1 MWLVRLALS
10 RPYTFIVMA
19 LLLLILGVL
28 SIIKMPVDIFPP
40 IKTPVVSVIWNY
52 NGLSP
57 EEMSGRITTIFERSI
72 TSTVYNIEHIES
84 HSLIGMSIV
93 KIYFYPTVE
102 ISTAISQ
109 VVSNAQSIL
118 RWMPAGTLPPS
129 VLSYDASTV
138 PIMKLILSSK
148 SLREAKL
155 FDLANNFI
163 RNYLAN
169 IQGAAIPAPCG
180 GKVRQV
186 VSDLKVKAMQDF
198 GISPQNVVD
207 ALNAQ
212 ALILPAGT
220 QKIGPYEFFVKL
232 NNSPVTVD
240 EFNQLPLFPST
251 NQELYIRDVAHI
263 RDGSVPQIN
272 AVRLNDE
279 PAVMMNILR
288 IGGTSTIDIIERI
301 KKMLPLIQDNM
312 PKGLHLKIFGDQS
325 LFVKSSIKN
334 VIHEGIVASLLTG
347 LLIFMFTGNLRNTLI
362 ITISIPLSVLSAII
376 ILKCLNQG
384 INIMTLGG
392 MALAIGI
399 LVDDATVEIE
409 NINRQLSLKKPMLQ
423 AILDGAS
430 QIAVPAFVSTLCICI
445 VFLPMFFL
453 EGITHYL
460 FVPFAEAVIFSV
472 FASYVLSRTLVPT
485 LVRYLLV
492 EESTE
497 YQSYIHQQFE
507 KGFIKLRNQ
516 YEKLLGSTLK
526 NSKTFIVYFLITAS
540 LCLLLFPFL
549 GSNFFPNVDAGQIK
563 LHIRAKS
570 GTRLEETARLAAKV
584 RHLVR
589 DVIPANEIENII
601 TNVGLPISGI
611 NLSYDNSGTDG
622 PQDADLYIDLKPNH
636 HPIKNYIE
644 KLRSVLNQHYPEVGF
659 YFLSADI
666 VNQILNF
673 GLPSI
678 INIQING
685 YKDAENRNYAK
696 QFLDKLKHIP
706 GIVDAR
712 IRQLTDYPEIYVDVD
727 RSRARVLG
735 LSEADIVNDVFIS
748 LSGSLQTTPNFWLN
762 TETGV
767 SYPIVV
773 QTPQYELN
781 SFQALKN
788 IPLKNGGLSSSKQIL
803 GAVSSFSFKQVASV
817 ISHYNVQPVI
827 NIYASIQKRDA
838 GSVARD
844 IQRLIKTTNQQL
856 PRGSEIQL
864 KGQVEVQQKSFKNLF
879 WGLIFSILLVYL
891 VMVVNLQSWLDPFI
905 IISALPA
912 AFSGIFLG
920 LFITNTTLS
929 VPAIMGTFMTI
940 GIGISNSILLVNFAK
955 QNFNENHDPLSA
967 IMNAAKT
974 RLRPIIMTAL
984 AMIFGMLPIAIGF
997 GSGAEQNAPIG
1008 RAVIGGLIF
1017 ATGSTLFFVPNFF
1030 YFIYSRKKLK

>member
-240 EFNQLPLFPST
+240 EFNQLPLYPST

-279 PAVMMNILR
+279 PAVMMNILK
-288 IGGTSTIDIIERI
+288 IGGTSTIEIIERI

-312 PKGLHLKIFGDQS
+312 PKGLNLKIFGDQS

-492 EESTE
+492 EDSIEH
-497 YQSYIHQQFE
+497 QSHIHQQFE

-516 YEKLLGSTLK
+516 YEKRLGSTLK

-584 RHLVR
+584 RHLVA
-589 DVIPANEIENII
+589 DVIPANEIDSII

-622 PQDADLYIDLKPNH
+622 PQDADLFIDLKPNH

-685 YKDAENRNYAK
+685 YKDTENHDYAK
-696 QFLDKLKHIP
+696 QFLDKLKRIP

-788 IPLKNGGLSSSKQIL
+788 IPLKKGGLSSSKQIL
-803 GAVSSFSFKQVASV
+803 GAVSSFSFKQVATV

-827 NIYASIQKRDA
+827 NIYASIQNRDA
-838 GSVARD
+838 ASVARD
-844 IQRLIKTTNQQL
+844 IQRLIKTTNQHL
-856 PRGSEIQL
+856 PKGSEIQL
-864 KGQVEVQQKSFKNLF
+864 KGQVEVQHTSFNNLL
-879 WGLIFSILLVYL
+879 WGLVFSILLVYL
-891 VMVVNLQSWLDPFI
+891 VMVVNLQSWLDPLI

-912 AFSGIFLG
+912 AFSGICLG

-929 VPAIMGTFMTI
+929 VPAIIGTFMTI

-955 QNFNENHDPLSA
+955 QNFNESHDPLSA

>member
-240 EFNQLPLFPST
+240 EFNQLPLYPST

-279 PAVMMNILR
+279 PAVMMNILK
-288 IGGTSTIDIIERI
+288 IGGTSTIEIIERI

-312 PKGLHLKIFGDQS
+312 PKGLNLKIFGDQS

-376 ILKCLNQG
+376 ILKCLNEG

-453 EGITHYL
+453 EGITRYL
-460 FVPFAEAVIFSV
+460 FAPFAEAVIFSV

-492 EESTE
+492 EESAE
-497 YQSYIHQQFE
+497 HQSYIHQQFE
-507 KGFIKLRNQ
+507 KGFINLRNQ

-526 NSKTFIVYFLITAS
+526 NSKAFIVYFLITAS

-589 DVIPANEIENII
+589 DVIPANEIDSII

-622 PQDADLYIDLKPNH
+622 PQDADLFIDLKPNH

-685 YKDAENRNYAK
+685 YKYAENRDYAK
-696 QFLDKLKHIP
+696 QFLDKLKRIP

-788 IPLKNGGLSSSKQIL
+788 IPLKKGGLSSSKQIL
-803 GAVSSFSFKQVASV
+803 GAVSSFSFKQVATV

-827 NIYASIQKRDA
+827 NIYASIQNRDA
-838 GSVARD
+838 ASVARD
-844 IQRLIKTTNQQL
+844 IQRLIKTTNQHL
-856 PRGSEIQL
+856 PKGSEIQL
-864 KGQVEVQQKSFKNLF
+864 KGQVEVQHKSFNNLL
-879 WGLIFSILLVYL
+879 WGLVFSILLVYL
-891 VMVVNLQSWLDPFI
+891 VMVVNLQSWLDPLI

-912 AFSGIFLG
+912 AFSGICLG

-929 VPAIMGTFMTI
+929 VPAIIGTFMTI

-955 QNFNENHDPLSA
+955 QNFNESHDPLYA

>member
-1 MWLVRLALS
+1 LS
-10 RPYTFIVMA
+10 NV
-19 LLLLILGVL
+19 
-28 SIIKMPVDIFPP
+28 
-40 IKTPVVSVIWNY
+40 
-52 NGLSP
+52 
-57 EEMSGRITTIFERSI
+57 
-72 TSTVYNIEHIES
+72 
-84 HSLIGMSIV
+84 
-93 KIYFYPTVE
+93 
-102 ISTAISQ
+102 
-109 VVSNAQSIL
+109 
-118 RWMPAGTLPPS
+118 
-129 VLSYDASTV
+129 
-138 PIMKLILSSK
+138 
-148 SLREAKL
+148 
-155 FDLANNFI
+155 
-163 RNYLAN
+163 
-169 IQGAAIPAPCG
+169 QGAAIPAPYG

-212 ALILPAGT
+212 ALVLPAGT

-232 NNSPVTVD
+232 NNSPLTVK

-279 PAVMMNILR
+279 PAVMMNILK
-288 IGGTSTIDIIERI
+288 IGSASTMDIIEKI
-301 KKMLPLIQDNM
+301 KKMLPLIKENM
-312 PKGLHLKIFGDQS
+312 PKALNLEIFGDQS
-325 LFVKSSIKN
+325 IFVKSSIKN
-334 VIHEGIVASLLTG
+334 VIHEGVIASLLTG
-347 LLIFMFTGNLRNTLI
+347 LLIYMFTGNLRNTLI

-376 ILKCLNQG
+376 ILKGLNES

-409 NINRQLSLKKPMLQ
+409 NINRQLSLKKPMVQ

-445 VFLPMFFL
+445 VFLPMFYL

-492 EESTE
+492 EDSSEH
-497 YQSYIHQQFE
+497 QSYIHQQFE

-516 YEKLLGSTLK
+516 YEKLLVSTLK
-526 NSKTFIVYFLITAS
+526 NSKAFIVNFLITVS
-540 LCLLLFPFL
+540 SCLLLFPFL

-584 RHLVR
+584 RHLVGE
-589 DVIPANEIENII
+589 VIPSNEIESII
-601 TNVGLPISGI
+601 TNVGLPISGM

-622 PQDADLYIDLKPNH
+622 PQDADLFIDLKSHH

-644 KLRSVLNQHYPEVGF
+644 KLRNVLGQHYPEVGF

-685 YKDAENRNYAK
+685 YKDVANRDYAK
-696 QFLDKLKHIP
+696 HFLDKLKRIP

-712 IRQLTDYPEIYVDVD
+712 IRQLSDYPEIYVDVD

-735 LSEADIVNDVFIS
+735 LSQADIVNDVFIS
-748 LSGSLQTTPNFWLN
+748 LSGSLQTAPNFWLN

-767 SYPIVV
+767 SYPVVV
-773 QTPQYELN
+773 QTPQYEMN

-788 IPLKNGGLSSSKQIL
+788 IPFKYTGASSSKQIL
-803 GAVSSFSFKQVASV
+803 GAVSSFSFKQVATV

-827 NIYASIQKRDA
+827 NIYASIQNRDA
-838 GSVARD
+838 GSVAKD
-844 IQRLIKTTNQQL
+844 IQRLIKSTHQQL
-856 PRGSEIQL
+856 PKGSEIQL
-864 KGQVEVQQKSFKNLF
+864 KGQVEVQQKSFNNLL
-879 WGLIFSILLVYL
+879 WGLVFSILLVYF
-891 VMVVNLQSWLDPFI
+891 VMVINLQSWLDPFI

-912 AFSGIFLG
+912 TFSGICLG

-929 VPAIMGTFMTI
+929 VPAIIGTFMTI

-955 QNFNENHDPLSA
+955 QNLNDNLDPFNA
-967 IMNAAKT
+967 IMIAAKT

-1030 YFIYSRKKLK
+1030 YFIYSRKKKVSDR

>member
-169 IQGAAIPAPCG
+169 IQGAAVPAPCG

-240 EFNQLPLFPST
+240 EFNQLPLYPST

-279 PAVMMNILR
+279 PAVMMNILK

-312 PKGLHLKIFGDQS
+312 PKGLNLKIFGDQS

-376 ILKCLNQG
+376 ILKCLNEG

-453 EGITHYL
+453 EGITRYL

-497 YQSYIHQQFE
+497 HQSYIHQQFE

-516 YEKLLGSTLK
+516 YEKLLGSTLI
-526 NSKTFIVYFLITAS
+526 NSKAFIVYFLITAS
-540 LCLLLFPFL
+540 LCLLLLPFL

-584 RHLVR
+584 RYLVR
-589 DVIPANEIENII
+589 DVIPANEIESII

-622 PQDADLYIDLKPNH
+622 PQDADLFIDLKPNH

-685 YKDAENRNYAK
+685 YKYAENRDYAK
-696 QFLDKLKHIP
+696 QFLDKLKRIP

-762 TETGV
+762 TKTGV

-788 IPLKNGGLSSSKQIL
+788 IPLKKGGLLSSKQIL

-827 NIYASIQKRDA
+827 NIYASIQNRDA

-864 KGQVEVQQKSFKNLF
+864 KGQVEVQQKSFNNLL
-879 WGLIFSILLVYL
+879 WGLVFSILLVYL
-891 VMVVNLQSWLDPFI
+891 VMVVNLQSWLDPLI

-912 AFSGIFLG
+912 AFSGICLG
-920 LFITNTTLS
+920 LFITNTTLG
-929 VPAIMGTFMTI
+929 VPAIIGTFMTI

-955 QNFNENHDPLSA
+955 QNFNESHNPLSA